1 MRRRPVRLVE
11 SLNVGLSRFLPLVV
25 IAFVQSLLIV
35 LVMILV
41 TIPFT
46 LYTILALGGI
56 AVVQMGLPI
65 LVVPIRA

>member
-25 IAFVQSLLIV
+25 IAFVQSFLIV